1 MAGGLLLYAFFP
13 IWSMLLVG
21 STLVG
26 IGFGTYLAVDFAL
39 ASQVL
44 PTAADRGKDIGIV
57 QATIY
62 IPTILSPVV
71 AGIALGL
78 FHSYPVL
85 YTLLAAGTL
94 IAAVLIVP
102 IKSVR

>member
-1 MAGGLLLYAFFP
+1 MGSALLG
-13 IWSMLLVG
+13 V
-21 STLVG
+21 
-26 IGFGTYLAVDFAL
+26 GFGTYLSVDFAL

-57 QATIY
+57 QAALFV
-62 IPTILSPVV
+62 PLFLSPVV
-71 AGIALGL
+71 AGITLSL
-78 FHSYPVL
+78 FHSYSVL
-85 YTLLAAGTL
+85 FALLAAGEL